1 MHYAEAFKMAIN
13 AIFAHKLRSF
23 LTLLGIVA
31 GVASIIGVMTG
42 ISVIQNTIEK
52 EMSVLGATVF
62 QVQKLPRGGIS
73 SRAEFLRLLQRK
85 PLTMDHVEELREKAK
100 NVTLVGAELWKYGYT
115 AKYRDIKTNGDGNIC
130 GGTPEYGP
138 NNTHYVVRGRTLS
151 REDVKL
157 GRFVV
162 VIGFA
167 LAQKLF
173 PFSDPLGKTIR
184 LENRDYRV
192 IGVFGEKKSSFGSGY
207 DKYCLIPITNYLRVF
222 GTKDG
227 RGLDRSVYITV
238 RARSTEVLDDAI
250 QEVRGIL
257 RLKRNVPAKE
267 DDDFAYF
274 TNDSQIKNFNQQ
286 TAAVKMGSFI
296 IGAVALVVAGIGI
309 MNIMLVSVTE
319 RTKEIGLRK
328 SIGAKRR
335 DVLNQF
341 LLEAIV
347 LCNIGGVIGVLVG
360 FGLGNLV
367 SIFTGFAV
375 SIPVEWAVGG
385 LIFCTLTGLIFGL
398 WPAVVASRKDPILAL
413 SYE

>member
-1 MHYAEAFKMAIN
+1 MHFIEAFKMAMT
-13 AIFAHKLRSF
+13 AIFAHKLRSS

-31 GVASIIGVMTG
+31 GVASIIAVMTG
-42 ISVIQNTIEK
+42 ISVIQKTIEK

-62 QVQKLPRGGIS
+62 QVQKLTRGNIS
-73 SRAEFLRLLQRK
+73 SRAEFLRMLQR
-85 PLTMDHVEELREKAK
+85 PALTMEHVEELRKKAK

-138 NNTHYVVRGRTLS
+138 NNTHYVTRGRTLS

-157 GRFVV
+157 GRSVV
-162 VIGFA
+162 VIGHA

-173 PFSDPLGKTIR
+173 PFSDPIDKTIK
-184 LENRDYRV
+184 LENRNYRV

-207 DKYCLIPITNYLRVF
+207 DKYCLIPITNWLRSF
-222 GTKDG
+222 GTKDD

-238 RARSTEVLDDAI
+238 RAKNTLVLDDAI

-257 RLKRNVPAKE
+257 RMKRGVPAREE
-267 DDDFAYF
+267 DNFAYF
-274 TNDSQIKNFNQQ
+274 TNDSQIKNFNEQ
-286 TAAVKMGSFI
+286 TAKVKMGSYI
-296 IGAVALVVAGIGI
+296 IGAIALIVAGIGI

-335 DVLNQF
+335 DVLSQF

-347 LCNIGGVIGVLVG
+347 LCNIGGAIGVVVG

-367 SIFTGFAV
+367 SLFTGFASTV
-375 SIPVEWAVGG
+375 PMEWAVGG
-385 LIFCTLTGLIFGL
+385 LVFCTITGLVFGL
-398 WPAVVASRKDPILAL
+398 WPAIVASRKDPILAL